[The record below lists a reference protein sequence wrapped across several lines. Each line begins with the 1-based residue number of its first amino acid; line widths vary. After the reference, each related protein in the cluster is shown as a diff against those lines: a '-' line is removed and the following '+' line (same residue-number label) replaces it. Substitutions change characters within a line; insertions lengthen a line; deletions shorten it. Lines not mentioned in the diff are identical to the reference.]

1 MLLKCANQLCCPQL
15 TEHHPH
21 FLCPQATRHTL
32 SQTNPEIGWNNHIFL
47 PLLPVPLLKSIQISE
62 VAQKFPCCIIM
73 KTSDE
78 RKELFKNCPYRL
90 TVKRQVL
97 IHREQRGGVLYKHVH
112 DKELSLQ
119 WPGGPLSK
127 KRTYTEKKGN
137 HFSLCVNMLTL
148 PGYFLLFNEK
158 NWPLINTGQEFKGYG
173 STEEVLFFKQMT
185 VLDNI
190 FPSALRFITLLLGE
204 NSSPEYYEILKSLFI
219 KDALDHIC
227 INWRYIRC
235 WRLEA
240 IVTVSL
246 SPKETS
252 QRGETV
258 LISHPKSIH

>member
-1 MLLKCANQLCCPQL
+1 MLLKCANQLYCPQW

-90 TVKRQVL
+90 TVKRQVW

-127 KRTYTEKKGN
+127 KRTYTEKKRESFQFVREHA
-137 HFSLCVNMLTL
+137 HFAR
-148 PGYFLLFNEK
+148 LLFAIQWK

-235 WRLEA
+235 WRLEG

-246 SPKETS
+246 SPKE
-252 QRGETV
+252 
-258 LISHPKSIH
+258 IS